1 MAIEEVDTEE
11 NAAFFPADLIGK
23 TLEEASVYVAP
34 YGYYVR
40 AKYVN
45 GHPSIVTRD
54 LKPNRINVGL
64 TYGKITDVFEI
75 G

>member
-1 MAIEEVDTEE
+1 MSEPKEERDSGEG
-11 NAAFFPADLIGK
+11 FFPGDLIGK
-23 TLEEASVYVAP
+23 TLEEASAFVAP
-34 YGYYVR
+34 YGYCIR

-64 TYGKITDVFEI
+64 TYGKITNVFEL